1 MDFTVRPPEG
11 FELGHTQ
18 EYYEGRVP
26 QFFLTDEVWGK
37 NFRGGVVEKF
47 GELAVVSGE
56 FKGDIV
62 TALSIGVSED
72 STLCG
77 VPLAQP
83 LDRVAL
89 QLEGE
94 GFAVDGWE
102 QIDDDAT
109 ILHLSSEA
117 GKIQVTAA
125 YGKPMALVWKMG
137 DQDAKQSRTVT
148 EVPDCEPLARFLVES
163 GWERESETSF
173 LLEGPSL
180 ASRLVLE
187 PSHLLRDP
195 EGESVVAHVSVLDP
209 ALRTASNDGVVYRG
223 AAESLFNAA
232 LIGKAANAMT
242 TAIRLEREGA
252 PDTERFAQLHADV
265 ASFTSGVDAPW
276 IAQCI
281 SAAERCDSAHGEE
294 DTRNLA
300 ASLRSMGEDSL
311 AAEVEQ
317 DAARYRSERRDV
329 VPART
334 IAVFVPSDRAG
345 SDTIFSIVEASS
357 AGSATDQRI
366 ADCMEACMRIDGL
379 STPRICNPRVFTVD
393 VAWSRSV
400 PEELIEAAARDG
412 LGVCNLT
419 TGEFY
424 LAGDEDPR
432 FTSEITHRLPWAS
445 PTIAVRALE
454 LIRRESVIAGTDADT
469 AVFLR
474 DDANGDALTV
484 EYDLLSGSYQVDH
497 RVTSE
502 KSAPPARSSCDYD
515 NAAQMVEAF
524 LARHE
529 SVRS

>member
-18 EYYEGRVP
+18 EYYEEKVP

-37 NFRGGVVEKF
+37 NLRGGVVEKF
-47 GELAVVSGE
+47 GDLAVVSGE
-56 FKGDIV
+56 FKGDVV
-62 TALSIGVSED
+62 TTLSIGVSED

-89 QLEGE
+89 HLEDE
-94 GFAVDGWE
+94 GIAVDGWE

-109 ILHLSSEA
+109 ILLLISDA
-117 GKIQVTAA
+117 GRMQVTAT
-125 YGKPMALVWKMG
+125 YGRPTALVWEMG

-173 LLEGPSL
+173 LLEGPLL

-187 PSHLLRDP
+187 PSHPLRDP

-232 LIGKAANAMT
+232 LIGRAANAMT

-252 PDTERFAQLHADV
+252 PDAERFAQLHADV
-265 ASFTSGVDAPW
+265 KAFTDGVSAPW

-281 SAAERCDSAHGEE
+281 SAAERCGSAHGE

-300 ASLRSMGEDSL
+300 TSLRSLREDSL
-311 AAEVEQ
+311 AAEVER
-317 DAARYRSERRDV
+317 DAARYRSERRDE

-334 IAVFVPSDRAG
+334 VAVFVPSDRAG

-393 VAWSRSV
+393 VAWSDSV
-400 PEELIEAAARDG
+400 PEKLLEAAVRDG

-454 LIRRESVIAGTDADT
+454 SIRRESVIAGTDADT
-469 AVFLR
+469 AVFLL
-474 DDANGDALTV
+474 DDTSGDALTV
-484 EYDLLSGSYQVDH
+484 EYDLLSGSYRIDH

-502 KSAPPARSSCDYD
+502 KSAPPARSSYDYD
-515 NAAQMVEAF
+515 NAAQIVEAF

-529 SVRS
+529 PVGS